1 MPQEI
6 DSQVGQRGN
15 AGKVLFGAALTL
27 IVVALGTCAYY
38 WKSQQSVVA
47 ELPPAVVKA
56 TPTSLSEAS
65 LAAAPNTSLIQRL
78 LPNSQI
84 RNVEKIDFGANTFL
98 WEVDM
103 LAEKG
108 RPDTAGFVYLSADG
122 TKMLNGP
129 LMDKR
134 SRIGMVPPSELT
146 PEQHAEQTQTQPEG
160 ASATPPAAE
169 KDEQAQQA
177 AFDPRP
183 AIEAKQKEAAHQRE
197 VFFSAI
203 SELRYIPTTKGSHVV
218 YALFDPLC
226 HACIKLY
233 QQSNAVAEAYDV
245 EFRWIPIFLDAK
257 SRPLSALLQKI
268 YNADPA
274 KGMETMGQMLTK
286 TWKAEDHILEIS
298 QLSDA
303 DYAQIDVNAAVFLQV
318 AKAVPGIGTPFVMF
332 KNGENSID
340 AYGGVP
346 LATDWAS
353 LRAPNSSPVTA
364 KQ

>member
-6 DSQVGQRGN
+6 DSQVVQRGN
-15 AGKVLFGAALTL
+15 AGHVLLGAALTL
-27 IVVALGTCAYY
+27 LVVALGAGCYY
-38 WKSQQSVVA
+38 WKSQQSAIA
-47 ELPPAVVKA
+47 ETQPAAVKA
-56 TPTSLSEAS
+56 TTSSLSEAS

-84 RNVEKIDFGANTFL
+84 RNIEKIDFGANTFL

-108 RPDTAGFVYLSADG
+108 RPETAGFVYLSADG
-122 TKMLNGP
+122 TKLLNGP

-134 SRIGMVPPSELT
+134 SKVGMDPPNAAA
-146 PEQHAEQTQTQPEG
+146 PEQHAE
-160 ASATPPAAE
+160 SM
-169 KDEQAQQA
+169 QAQPVDANASLTTAGIDPQAQEA

-203 SELRYIPTTKGSHVV
+203 SELRFISTTKGAHVV

-233 QQSNAVAEAYDV
+233 QQSNAVAKAYDV

-274 KGMETMGQMLTK
+274 KGIETMDQMLTK

-298 QLSDA
+298 QLTDA
-303 DYAQIDVNAAVFLQV
+303 DYAQVDVNAAVFLQV

-353 LRAPNSSPVTA
+353 LRAPNSSPITA
-364 KQ
+364 QQ